1 MPLVYLGLGTNLGDR
16 PANLENARKALQQ
29 AMTILRASSIY
40 ETEPWG
46 FQDQPAFL
54 NQVLKVSTSFE
65 PLKLLDFLKNVESEM
80 GRLANFRYGPR
91 LIDLDILLYGRQV
104 IKTQGLQIPHPHLH
118 ERAFVLEPLAEIAPN
133 LVHPLMH
140 KRISTLLAQAEDR
153 DGVKKW
159 T

>member
-1 MPLVYLGLGTNLGDR
+1 MPLVYLSLGTNLGDR
-16 PANLENARKALQQ
+16 SANLENARNALQQ

>member
-80 GRLANFRYGPR
+80 GRLANFRYG
-91 LIDLDILLYGRQV
+91 
-104 IKTQGLQIPHPHLH
+104 
-118 ERAFVLEPLAEIAPN
+118 RA
-133 LVHPLMH
+133 
-140 KRISTLLAQAEDR
+140 
-153 DGVKKW
+153 
-159 T
+159 

>member
-1 MPLVYLGLGTNLGDR
+1 MPLVYLSLGTNLGDR
-16 PANLENARKALQQ
+16 SANLENARNALQQ

-65 PLKLLDFLKNVESEM
+65 PLKLLDFLKNVEAKM
-80 GRLANFRYGPR
+80 GRQANFRYGPR
-91 LIDLDILLYGRQV
+91 LIDLDILLYGRQ
-104 IKTQGLQIPHPHLH
+104 IIETQGLQIPHPRLH
-118 ERAFVLEPLAEIAPN
+118 ERAFVLEPLAEIVPN
-133 LVHPLMH
+133 LVHPLLH

-159 T
+159 A

>member
-1 MPLVYLGLGTNLGDR
+1 MPLVYLGLGTNLGNR

-29 AMTILRASSIY
+29 AMTVLRASSIY

-65 PLKLLDFLKNVESEM
+65 PLKLLDFLKNVEAEM